1 MDGILFSVYLS
12 VHEPLC
18 ALRLEKHGLMDGWRS
33 WSRGKD
39 IKGIDNKDETL
50 DMFWFG
56 HERLKDSGGIWMAP
70 EAPFPP
76 FFPRSLSLR
85 LLFHTSRIKY
95 NQSFHIFFP
104 PLWDVEREK
113 QKLGYCIGMSWV
125 CDVILW
131 GWILFQECIPL
142 KHAEIVTYV
151 PFACEIIQLIWI
163 MNEWMFTLLV
173 RLGEEVGSFSQQ
185 YLNN

>member
-56 HERLKDSGGIWMAP
+56 HERPKDSGGIWMAP

-76 FFPRSLSLR
+76 FFPPFSLSVR

-95 NQSFHIFFP
+95 NQSFHIFLP
-104 PLWDVEREK
+104 PSVRCWKRETETRLLHWDELSLWCYFMG
-113 QKLGYCIGMSWV
+113 LNFISGMHHFKACWN
-125 CDVILW
+125 CDICSLCMWNYSVNLN
-131 GWILFQECIPL
+131 
-142 KHAEIVTYV
+142 
-151 PFACEIIQLIWI
+151 
-163 MNEWMFTLLV
+163 NEWMNV
-173 RLGEEVGSFSQQ
+173 YSSI
-185 YLNN
+185 